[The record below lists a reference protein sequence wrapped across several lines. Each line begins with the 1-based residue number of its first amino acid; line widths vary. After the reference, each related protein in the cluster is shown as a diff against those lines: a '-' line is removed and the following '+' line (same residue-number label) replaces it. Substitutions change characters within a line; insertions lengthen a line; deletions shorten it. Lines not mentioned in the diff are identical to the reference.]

1 MGVPS
6 HPISLMND
14 VYRKVFPIVHRELD
28 DWKKKAEA
36 IPNTELREQALASIE
51 HKVFHCEGGGIMG
64 LTALGSLEEA
74 VRFIVAYQTISDYL
88 DNLCDRSTSLDP
100 KDFAALHESMKDALT
115 VGAEPKAYYRFREDQ
130 DDNGYLVALMQ
141 TCQDVL
147 KKLPNYELIQAYLL
161 ELCTYYCDLQIHK
174 HVHVDEREQRLIH
187 WYNQYKNDIPEMEW
201 YEFSA
206 CSGSTLGIFCLVSYA
221 FREDFTK
228 EHVRAI
234 KEGYFPYIHGLHI
247 LLDYFIDQ
255 EEDREGGDLN
265 FCFYYDNDEQLFE
278 RLIHFVDQADYY
290 TNQLPDKQFH
300 KFINRGLLAVYLS
313 DEKANEQD
321 DVKRYSKKLIKHSG
335 KTCKFFYW
343 NGRMYRKIRN
353 LVKK

>member
-115 VGAEPKAYYRFREDQ
+115 VGAEPKAYYR
-130 DDNGYLVALMQ
+130 
-141 TCQDVL
+141 
-147 KKLPNYELIQAYLL
+147 
-161 ELCTYYCDLQIHK
+161 
-174 HVHVDEREQRLIH
+174 
-187 WYNQYKNDIPEMEW
+187 
-201 YEFSA
+201 
-206 CSGSTLGIFCLVSYA
+206 
-221 FREDFTK
+221 
-228 EHVRAI
+228 
-234 KEGYFPYIHGLHI
+234 
-247 LLDYFIDQ
+247 
-255 EEDREGGDLN
+255 
-265 FCFYYDNDEQLFE
+265 
-278 RLIHFVDQADYY
+278 
-290 TNQLPDKQFH
+290 
-300 KFINRGLLAVYLS
+300 
-313 DEKANEQD
+313 
-321 DVKRYSKKLIKHSG
+321 
-335 KTCKFFYW
+335 
-343 NGRMYRKIRN
+343 
-353 LVKK
+353 